1 MEHWMDLPP
10 NPSSASA
17 SQSALERFISS
28 MTITYEMWHDGDGYD
43 LDALRR
49 ATPAE
54 LKTIETTLIQH
65 SPRDWRDI
73 EALALIDSPPAR
85 QAVEAGL
92 KSGDPAVRREAMEH
106 AGEKLNAGDRQ
117 TLLLNALRSD
127 DMFGGLGQ
135 AIDEAAE
142 FHPPAVIDA
151 LLRGA
156 IDRTGQTAVHFA
168 ALLFYVHGKSAEPF
182 DWAHRPFFLR
192 FDTADRDARKVVFR
206 ELCRTI
212 GVDPAKYLAN

>member
-1 MEHWMDLPP
+1 MELPP

-43 LDALRR
+43 LDALRQ

-54 LKTIETTLIQH
+54 LTTIETTLTQH

-73 EALALIDSPPAR
+73 EALAQIDSVPAR

-92 KSGDPAVRREAMEH
+92 KSGDPAVRREAMEY
-106 AGEKLNAGDRQ
+106 AGEKLAAEDHQ
-117 TLLLNALRSD
+117 TLLLKALRSD
-127 DMFGGLGQ
+127 DVFGHLSQ

-156 IDRTGQTAVHFA
+156 IDRTGQTAVHFV
-168 ALLFYVHGKSAEPF
+168 ALLFYIHGKSAEPF

-192 FDTADRDARKVVFR
+192 FDTSDRDARKAVFR
-206 ELCRTI
+206 ELCQTI
-212 GVDPAKYLAN
+212 GVDPTKYLRD